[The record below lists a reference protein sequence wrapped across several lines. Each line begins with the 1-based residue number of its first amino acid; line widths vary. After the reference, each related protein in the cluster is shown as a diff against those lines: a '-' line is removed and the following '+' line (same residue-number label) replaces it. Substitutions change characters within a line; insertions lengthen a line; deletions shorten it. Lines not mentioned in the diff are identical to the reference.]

1 MDEPVYCDFQAFANN
16 YEQIHGPVSLFVCF
30 FGSIAN
36 VLNICVL
43 TTKEMRS
50 PTNLI
55 LTGLAVADLLVMLEY
70 IPFTYNRYI
79 DVDKKLYSHFFSYEW
94 AVFTKFH
101 AIFSQVFHFSSCC
114 LTVIL
119 AIWRYLALTNPSSG
133 KFWCEWRKTLIV
145 IIMTYFGC
153 TLICCPLFI
162 SYAVLSI
169 NQTCDDKDK
178 ILYSEDLLNFTGE
191 THTEILYIT
200 NYVSENYKTLCFW
213 IYSVVMKL
221 VPCILLTHLSIRLIT
236 VLFKTKKHRKKLMNP
251 NMHLQT
257 IKERKPMISKK
268 VDKDKQADRTSAM
281 LVAVLLLFLLTEF
294 PQAILGLL
302 SATKGERF
310 EVQCYIA
317 LGESSFSNI
326 LFNFAYVQLKYLVIK
341 YKKLPYYQSTNG
353 KVVSL

>member
-1 MDEPVYCDFQAFANN
+1 MDGFVYCDFQSFAKS
-16 YEQIHGPVSLFVCF
+16 YEQIHGTLSLFVCF
-30 FGSIAN
+30 FGSVAN

-70 IPFTYNRYI
+70 IPFIYNRYI
-79 DVDKKLYSHFFSYEW
+79 EIEKRLYAPNYSYEW
-94 AVFTKFH
+94 AIFTKFH

-119 AIWRYLALTNPSSG
+119 AIWRYLALTNLNSG
-133 KFWCEWRKTLIV
+133 RFWCERRKTLSV
-145 IIMTYFGC
+145 IIITYFVC
-153 TLICCPLFI
+153 TLICCPLFL
-162 SYAVLSI
+162 SYTIYSV
-169 NQTCDDKDK
+169 NQTCDDKNR
-178 ILYSEDLLNFTGE
+178 ILSDEELGNYTGDA
-191 THTEILYIT
+191 HTEIVFIT

-236 VLFKTKKHRKKLMNP
+236 VLFKTKQHRKKLMAS

-257 IKERKPMISKK
+257 VTEGKLMVCRKA
-268 VDKDKQADRTSAM
+268 DKDKQADRTSAM

-302 SATKGERF
+302 SATKGENF
-310 EVQCYIA
+310 EAQCYIT
-317 LGESSFSNI
+317 LG
-326 LFNFAYVQLKYLVIK
+326 K
-341 YKKLPYYQSTNG
+341 
-353 KVVSL
+353 